1 MLVLSRKIGQKIHIG
16 DDITICIVGIDG
28 GQVKIGIDAPK
39 SVRVD
44 REEIAAIR
52 ITKPEAAEDLSLLHD
67 IYLQG
72 VLDKDNNYKDP
83 CAKLWGQAAQKA
95 YALAFEEY
103 Q

>member
-1 MLVLSRKIGQKIHIG
+1 MLVLSRKLGQKIRIG
-16 DDITICIVGIDG
+16 EDITICIVGIDG

-44 REEIAAIR
+44 REEIAAVR
-52 ITKPEAAEDLSLLHD
+52 IIKPEASEDLSLLHD
-67 IYLQG
+67 MYLQG
-72 VLDKDNNYKDP
+72 VLDKDSGYRDP